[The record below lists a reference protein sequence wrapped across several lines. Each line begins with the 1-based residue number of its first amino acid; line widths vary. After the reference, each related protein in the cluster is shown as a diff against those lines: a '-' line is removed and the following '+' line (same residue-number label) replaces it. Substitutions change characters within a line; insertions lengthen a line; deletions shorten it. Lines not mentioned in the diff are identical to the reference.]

1 MHYLTG
7 FQRDLLYVIADLGE
21 PTGVAIR
28 ATLEEYYQTDI
39 RHGRVYRIWILLLT
53 MAPST
58 RACKTAGV
66 ILIHLPSVAIEYSL
80 LGKPGKYS
88 FF

>member
-28 ATLEEYYQTDI
+28 ATLEEYY
-39 RHGRVYRIWILLLT
+39 
-53 MAPST
+53 
-58 RACKTAGV
+58 
-66 ILIHLPSVAIEYSL
+66 
-80 LGKPGKYS
+80 
-88 FF
+88 